1 MLEYIFFDERP
12 WRRFIDYL
20 ESLGLEPQSSSS
32 DEGWLIALPE
42 DLDDALDEKV
52 ELYYDQML
60 DLNESLVAEEEGQA
74 HVHTAG
80 VNVTLNDGRV
90 VQAAVDPQLMQK
102 LLEVVSPQELGDLV
116 NAIADAVENPDERP
130 FCQR

>member
-1 MLEYIFFDERP
+1 MV
-12 WRRFIDYL
+12 
-20 ESLGLEPQSSSS
+20 
-32 DEGWLIALPE
+32 ALPE